1 LFDLGGNWLKINKT
15 TDHREETNNIKIWTM
30 VIIIAFFLIFVVS
43 YCEDNNMVKEINVDI
58 IETEKL
64 LDAYLTE
71 NQGISEGFL
80 IEIDLEEKVRKRYV
94 HDSRGITESVDLNK
108 DYYRIPGIIDVLV
121 DSKLDGDFIC
131 DVEGKVYYI
140 HNKAID

>member
-1 LFDLGGNWLKINKT
+1 MKINKT
-15 TDHREETNNIKIWTM
+15 TDHREETNNIEIWTM

-94 HDSRGITESVDLNK
+94 HDSKGITESVDLNK